1 MLAEYA
7 LPIMLVVL
15 IATTVA
21 GLPMGIAMIVSSILY
36 LLLAG
41 RDVGLGAEMVLNG
54 VFGNFVALAVPLFI
68 FAANIMDAGKVSE
81 RLLQFCLAVVG
92 RMPGGMAQ
100 VNILTSLIFS
110 GMSGSAVSD
119 AAGVGKVI
127 TDMMTKDGR
136 YPRGYA
142 GALTAATA
150 VVGPIFPPSIPMVYY
165 ALVSSASIGALFL
178 GGVVPALLI
187 VVVQAV
193 AAYVTA
199 KRRGFP
205 VEEAIPLRRLPLIVL
220 RALPALLMPVVL
232 LGGIYSGIFTPTE
245 AAAVSAFYAL
255 LLSVFAYR
263 ALGWREF
270 GAVVLSTVKTTA
282 VVTIVLCGAFVFN
295 YVIAIERI
303 PQMVFELF
311 SYYDLQPWLF
321 LLLLNLLY
329 LLLGCFLD
337 VSTIQ
342 LVITP
347 LFIPTA
353 LALGIDLVHL
363 GVVLVFNMMIGL
375 ITPPYGIL
383 LFIIKALNGIPVGE
397 MIKEIWSHIALL
409 IALLFLITYMPDL
422 VLWLPRVAG
431 IIK

>member
-1 MLAEYA
+1 MAEYA
-7 LPIMLVVL
+7 FPIMLVIL

-21 GLPMGIAMIVSSILY
+21 GMPMGISMIVSSVLY
-36 LLLAG
+36 LLMSG

-54 VFGNFVALAVPLFI
+54 IFGNYAALAVPLFI
-68 FAANIMDAGKVSE
+68 FAANIMDAGKISD
-81 RLLQFCLAVVG
+81 RLLAFCLAMVG

-127 TDMMTKDGR
+127 TDMMIKDNR

-187 VVVQAV
+187 VALQGV
-193 AAYVTA
+193 AAYFTA

-205 VEEAIPLRRLPLIVL
+205 VEEAIPFRQIPLIVL

-232 LGGIYSGIFTPTE
+232 LGGIYTGVFTPTE

-255 LLSVFAYR
+255 MLAFFAYR
-263 ALGWREF
+263 TLGLRSF
-270 GAVVLSTVKTTA
+270 AAVVLSTVKTTA
-282 VVTIVLCGAFVFN
+282 VVSIVLCGAFIFN
-295 YVIAIERI
+295 YVIAIERV
-303 PQMVFELF
+303 PQMVYEFF
-311 SYYDLQPWLF
+311 TYYEMEAWVF
-321 LLLLNLLY
+321 LLLLNILY
-329 LLLGCFLD
+329 LILGCFLD

-347 LFIPTA
+347 LFIPA
-353 LALGIDLVHL
+353 AVALGIDLVHL

-375 ITPPYGIL
+375 VTPPYGIL
-383 LFIIKALNGIPVGE
+383 LFIIKALNGIPLNE
-397 MIKEIWSHIALL
+397 MIREIWSHVALL
-409 IALLFLITYMPDL
+409 IALLFLITYVPEL
-422 VLWLPRVAG
+422 VLWLPRLAG
-431 IIK
+431 AMQ

>member
-1 MLAEYA
+1 MLADYA
-7 LPIMLVVL
+7 LLLMLAIL
-15 IATTVA
+15 IATTLA
-21 GLPMGIAMIVSSILY
+21 GMPMGISMIVSSVFY
-36 LLLAG
+36 LLFTG
-41 RDVGLGAEMVLNG
+41 RDIGLGAEMVLNG
-54 VFGNFVALAVPLFI
+54 LFGNFVALAVPLFI
-68 FAANIMDAGKVSE
+68 FAANIMDAGKISD
-81 RLLQFCLAVVG
+81 RLLNFCLALVG
-92 RMPGGMAQ
+92 RMPGGLAQ

-127 TDMMTKDGR
+127 TDMMIKDNR

-165 ALVSSASIGALFL
+165 ALVSSASIGAMFL

-187 VVVQAV
+187 VIVQGIV
-193 AAYVTA
+193 AYFTA

-205 VEEAIPLRRLPLIVL
+205 VEAAVSLAMIPIIVL
-220 RALPALLMPVVL
+220 RALPALFMPVVL
-232 LGGIYSGIFTPTE
+232 LGGIYTGVFTPTE

-255 LLSVFAYR
+255 LLAFFAYR
-263 ALGWREF
+263 TLTLRSFAK
-270 GAVVLSTVKTTA
+270 VVRDTVGTTA
-282 VVTIVLCGAFVFN
+282 VVTVVLCGAFIFN

-303 PQMVFELF
+303 PQMV
-311 SYYDLQPWLF
+311 YDLFAAYEMQPWVF
-321 LLLLNLLY
+321 LLLLNILY
-329 LLLGCFLD
+329 LLLGCLLD

-353 LALGIDLVHL
+353 IALGINLEHL
-363 GVVLVFNMMIGL
+363 GVVLVLNMMIGL

-383 LFIIKALNGIPVGE
+383 LFIIKALNGIPLNE
-397 MIKEIWSHIALL
+397 MIKEIWPHAFLL
-409 IALLFLITYMPDL
+409 IGLLFLITYVPDL
-422 VLWLPRVAG
+422 VLWLPRFAG
-431 IIK
+431 VMQ